1 MIQSPEVQSKIAV
14 WRRKALDGT
23 ITLDEMKQAI
33 LIMREARNS
42 AAQQTRAKP
51 ASNRRSTKSA
61 DDLLSEF
68 ENL

>member
-51 ASNRRSTKSA
+51 TSNRRSAKSA